1 MMDSPFFP
9 DPRSHAVFSE
19 AKMGKATLV
28 RGTQMMV
35 GLNAFE
41 PGQSHARH
49 VHEGADKIY
58 LVLEGQGEFEV
69 ADQSR
74 VLGVGSLIVAPA
86 GVSHGVTNSGPDRLV
101 VMMAMAPP
109 PG

>member
-1 MMDSPFFP
+1 MDSPFFP
-9 DPRSHAVFSE
+9 NPLSHAVFSA

-41 PGQSHARH
+41 PGQRHDSH

-58 LVLEGQGEFEV
+58 FVLEGRGEFHVGDER
-69 ADQSR
+69 R
-74 VLGVGSLIVAPA
+74 VLGAGSLIVAPA
-86 GVSHGVTNSGPDRLV
+86 GVSHGVTNSSSDRLV